1 MPATEATMNEAHLVF
16 CNSDEW
22 AEAVKKWIIPGATN
36 GVDLG
41 DHVLEVGPGPGR
53 TTDILRNMTAKLTC
67 VEIDPMLAEKLA
79 ARMAATNVTVVE
91 ADATKLP
98 FPDDHFSGAVSFTM
112 LHHVPTPELQDKL
125 FAEVRRVVR
134 PGGIFAGVDS
144 LDSDD
149 FRKLHV
155 DDICVPIPP
164 GTLVDRLKR
173 AGFAEAAVDDN
184 PYVCQ
189 FKATV

>member
-1 MPATEATMNEAHLVF
+1 MNDIHLKL
-16 CNSDEW
+16 CSSDEW
-22 AEAVKKWIIPGATN
+22 AEGLKKWVIPHALN

-41 DHVLEVGPGPGR
+41 DDVLEVGPGPGR
-53 TTDILRNMTAKLTC
+53 TTEILKDIVAKLTC
-67 VEIDPMLAEKLA
+67 VEIDSMLAEQLA
-79 ARMAATNVTVVE
+79 ARMEGTNVTVVE
-91 ADATKLP
+91 GDATDLP

-125 FAEVRRVVR
+125 LAEVRRVVR
-134 PGGIFAGVDS
+134 PGGTFVGVDS
-144 LDSDD
+144 LDSEE

-164 GTLVDRLKR
+164 ETIAKRLLH
-173 AGFAEAAVDDN
+173 AGFSTAEVADN
-184 PYVCQ
+184 AYVCQ